1 MSYLGPEALFDNLVV
16 AGVLFGVG
24 FGIPAG
30 ALAMIGLELLKGE
43 APKKRDLPE
52 E

>member
-30 ALAMIGLELLKGE
+30 ALAMIGLNLKGE
-43 APKKRDLPE
+43 AHKARPS
-52 E
+52 